1 MNEQTPGH
9 NTLAPLK
16 NVTAMVSLIK
26 KAQNRI
32 EGIPGMACYYGPAG
46 FGKSSAALWAAN
58 ELGCVLIE
66 AGDSWTKKYFCEVLL
81 RHFGEKPRGSI
92 PHMVERIKV
101 ALMSANVPLLIDEAD
116 HLVNKRYIELAREI
130 YDGTEVPVIL
140 IGEEELPQKLRRWE
154 RIHSRML
161 DWRGALPADRQ
172 DLNVLA
178 GVVCPGVE
186 IGEDLKDALYS
197 ASGGSLRRMATNLA
211 LIYSAATSRGLRAIG
226 VSEWK
231 GTAFHTGE
239 APQPRARMAS

>member
-1 MNEQTPGH
+1 MEQTPGH

-46 FGKSSAALWAAN
+46 YGKSSAALWAAN

-66 AGDSWTKKYFCEVLL
+66 CGESWTKRYFCEVIL
-81 RHFGEKPRGSI
+81 RHIGEKPRGSI
-92 PHMVERIKV
+92 PHMIERIKL
-101 ALMSANVPLLIDEAD
+101 ALMDADVPLLIDEAD
-116 HLVNKRYIELAREI
+116 HLVNKRFVETAREI

-154 RIHSRML
+154 RVHSRML

-178 GVVCPGVE
+178 GVICPNVT
-186 IGEDLKDALYS
+186 ISDDLREALFA

-211 LIYSAATSRGLRAIG
+211 LVHSTASSRGLRSIG
-226 VSEWK
+226 AAEWK
-231 GTAFHTGE
+231 GASFHTGE
-239 APQPRARMAS
+239 APLPRARMAS